1 MIFGDAIS
9 PDGLTITVARAITLD
24 EWSEAVEMVSGLST
38 ASPWWVGDIL
48 AYGCLQYGESY
59 AQGIPEDISPA
70 TIRGYQWVAERVPP
84 ANRHPG
90 LSWSHHRAV
99 SALPPAEQSSLLDQA
114 EAEGWSVAETRQ
126 HVTDQPT
133 PVKARTYKVALG
145 TVSTA
150 HLALDTPDAEEIAQ
164 LLASGKRVTIHT

>member
-1 MIFGDAIS
+1 MIFGDAIT
-9 PDGLTITVARAITLD
+9 PDGMTLSVARALTLD

-59 AQGIPEDISPA
+59 AQGIPEGISPA

-133 PVKARTYKVALG
+133 PVKARTYKVSLG